1 MEAESRE
8 PKAEG
13 QRAKSQMFK
22 DRIHILRQRMR
33 PRADD
38 PARQYL
44 RRDWWKFSLLGV
56 AVVGVLALNAWLLTC
71 GYQGCPSR
79 SEVRAYRPSE
89 GGRVLDQNGRLI
101 GHLAIVR
108 RINVPLDKIPKHVRQ
123 AFVATEDRRFF
134 HHDGIDWIGVGRALV
149 RNVSS
154 MGVREGFST
163 ITMQVARN
171 SFLLRRYNGRSFRRK
186 LLELRFA
193 RLLEK
198 ELTKEQILEHYMN
211 VIYLGNGVYGVEAAS
226 RDLFGKSIQNVSLSE
241 AALLAALPKAPTSYA
256 PREHPDR
263 ALKRRNLVLGLMHEQ
278 GFIDAANEQR
288 SSKTALKIA
297 KTEWRPS
304 QYDQYGAVDAIR
316 AHVDSVLPDAL
327 KEGDVVIHT
336 TIDAKA
342 QQSADKAIA
351 RHAVNIQNQGW
362 GRGMLQGALVAI
374 DPQTGDIR
382 AIVGGRR
389 ARRGGFI
396 RATHA
401 KRQPGSAFKPFVY
414 AAALAAGIG
423 SGSIVD
429 DEPVEIMIGNDS
441 WIPANYDD
449 SYQGRT
455 TVRRALASSAN
466 AATVRVSRA
475 VTEQAVIAAARR
487 NGITSEL
494 QPHPSLALGAIEVTP
509 LELVTAYAPFANGGM
524 RVMPRLVT
532 RIEAPDGK
540 ILWSQESQRAP
551 AMDPRD
557 AYEMTSMLRGVVDYG
572 TGRVLRDYG
581 VSGQVA
587 GKTGTTNNGADVW
600 FIGYTPSLVAGVWF
614 GYDTPQQIA
623 DRAAGGRFA
632 APAWADFYK
641 AGWSERR
648 GSEFALPDGMVS
660 AIIDPESGELAT
672 EYCPRKV
679 REWFHPQ
686 RVPRTTCEMHIY
698 QDPIYIAEDG
708 TVIQRGGHD
717 PDWLDQL
724 GKRLKRILR
733 F

>member
-1 MEAESRE
+1 MSFV
-8 PKAEG
+8 KA
-13 QRAKSQMFK
+13 RL
-22 DRIHILRQRMR
+22 HILRQRL
-33 PRADD
+33 RAPSDV
-38 PARQYL
+38 PARVWM
-44 RRDWWKFSLLGV
+44 RRDWWKLSLLGLS
-56 AVVGVLALNAWLLTC
+56 VVGIITLNAWLLTC
-71 GYQGCPSR
+71 GYQGCPTR
-79 SEVRAYRPSE
+79 SEVKAYRPSE

-108 RINVPLDKIPKHVRQ
+108 RINVPLAKIPRHVRQ

-134 HHDGIDWIGVGRALV
+134 RHHGIDWRGVARATV

-171 SFLLRRYNGRSFRRK
+171 SFLVRRYNGRSFRRK
-186 LLELRFA
+186 LIELRIA
-193 RLLEK
+193 KVLEG

-226 RDLFGKSIQNVSLSE
+226 RDLFGKSVSNVTLSE
-241 AALLAALPKAPTSYA
+241 AAMLAALPKAPSSYT
-256 PREHPDR
+256 PREHPER
-263 ALKRRNLVLGLMHEQ
+263 ALKRRNLVLGLMQEQ
-278 GFIDAANEQR
+278 GFVDEATKQR
-288 SSKTALKIA
+288 ATATPLRIA
-297 KTEWRPS
+297 RTEWRPS
-304 QYDQYGAVDAIR
+304 QYDQFGAIDAVR
-316 AHVDSVLPDAL
+316 SLVDSVLPDAL
-327 KEGDVVIHT
+327 KEGDVLIHT

-342 QQSADKAIA
+342 QQAADRAIA
-351 RHAVNIQNQGW
+351 RHAVAIQNQGW
-362 GRGMLQGALVAI
+362 GRGQELQGALVAV
-374 DPQTGDIR
+374 DPHSGDIR

-396 RATHA
+396 RATNA

-414 AAALAAGIG
+414 AAALAAGISPG
-423 SGSIVD
+423 TIVD
-429 DEPVEIMIGNDS
+429 DEPVEVMIGNTP

-449 SYQGRT
+449 NYQGRT
-455 TVRRALASSAN
+455 TVRRALMLSAN
-466 AATVRVSRA
+466 AATVRISRA
-475 VTEQAVIAAARR
+475 ISEQNVIAAARR

-509 LELVTAYAPFANGGM
+509 LELVTAYAPFANGGI
-524 RVMPRLVT
+524 RVAPRLVT

-540 ILWSQESQRAP
+540 ILWSQEVQRAP

-557 AYEMTSMLRGVVDYG
+557 AYELTSMLRGAIDYG

-581 VSGQVA
+581 VTGAVA

-600 FIGYTPSLVAGVWF
+600 FIGYTPTIVAGVWF
-614 GYDTPQQIA
+614 GYDTPKQIA

-648 GSEFALPDGMVS
+648 GTEWMPPDGMQS

-672 EYCPRKV
+672 EFCPRKQ
-679 REWFHPQ
+679 REWFHPR
-686 RVPRTTCEMHIY
+686 RVPTTRCEMHIY
-698 QDPIYIAEDG
+698 QEPEIIAEDG
-708 TVIQRGGHD
+708 SVAPVEPNG
-717 PDWLDQL
+717 DWLNNL

>member
-1 MEAESRE
+1 MS
-8 PKAEG
+8 
-13 QRAKSQMFK
+13 FVK
-22 DRIHILRQRMR
+22 DRLHILRQRL
-33 PRADD
+33 RAPSDV
-38 PARQYL
+38 PARVWM
-44 RRDWWKFSLLGV
+44 RRDWWKLSLLGLS
-56 AVVGVLALNAWLLTC
+56 VVGVIALDAWLVTC
-71 GYQGCPSR
+71 GYQGCPTR
-79 SEVRAYRPSE
+79 SEVKAYRPSE

-108 RINVPLDKIPKHVRQ
+108 RINVPLEKIPKHVRQ

-134 HHDGIDWIGVGRALV
+134 RHHGIDWRGVARATV

-171 SFLLRRYNGRSFRRK
+171 SFLVRRYNGRSFRRK
-186 LLELRFA
+186 LIELRIA
-193 RLLEK
+193 KVLEG

-226 RDLFGKSIQNVSLSE
+226 RDLFGKSVSNVTLSE
-241 AALLAALPKAPTSYA
+241 AAMLAALPKAPSSYT
-256 PREHPDR
+256 PREHPER
-263 ALKRRNLVLGLMHEQ
+263 ALKRRNLVLGLMQAQ
-278 GFIDAANEQR
+278 GFVDEATKQKSVATPLR
-288 SSKTALKIA
+288 IA
-297 KTEWRPS
+297 RTEWRPS
-304 QYDQYGAVDAIR
+304 QYDQFGAIDAVR
-316 AHVDSVLPDAL
+316 SLVDSVLPDAL
-327 KEGDVVIHT
+327 KEGDVLIHT
-336 TIDAKA
+336 TIDARA
-342 QQSADKAIA
+342 QQAADRAIA
-351 RHAVNIQNQGW
+351 RHAVSIQNQGW
-362 GRGMLQGALVAI
+362 GRGQALQGALVAI
-374 DPQTGDIR
+374 DPQSGDIR

-396 RATHA
+396 RATNA

-414 AAALAAGIG
+414 AAALAAGISPG
-423 SGSIVD
+423 TIVD
-429 DEPVEIMIGNDS
+429 DEPVEVMIGNTP

-455 TVRRALASSAN
+455 TVRRALMLSAN
-466 AATVRVSRA
+466 AATVRISRA
-475 VTEQAVIAAARR
+475 VSEQNVIAAARR

-509 LELVTAYAPFANGGM
+509 LELVTAYAPFANGGI
-524 RVMPRLVT
+524 RVAPRLVT

-540 ILWSQESQRAP
+540 ILWSQEVQRAP

-557 AYEMTSMLRGVVDYG
+557 AYELTSMLRGAVDYG

-581 VSGQVA
+581 VTGAVA

-600 FIGYTPSLVAGVWF
+600 FIGYTPTIVAGVWF

-648 GSEFALPDGMVS
+648 GTEWMPPDGMQS

-672 EYCPRKV
+672 EFCPRKQ
-679 REWFHPQ
+679 REWFHPR
-686 RVPRTTCEMHIY
+686 RVPTTRCEMHIY
-698 QDPIYIAEDG
+698 QEPQIIAEDG
-708 TVIQRGGHD
+708 SVAPAD
-717 PDWLDQL
+717 PNGDWLNNL